1 MASQASGGKPAVRR
15 DEVLDASVLCQQPI
29 RGLLLWIAAAGL
41 FEPTWSEHILE
52 ETRRNLVGKKAMT
65 AEQWERLRKAMV
77 GGFPDAMVPV
87 DDIAAIEDQ
96 MPNQEKD
103 RHVLAAAVAGNAPR
117 VVTNNLKD
125 FKARDVAKV
134 GKQSISADDVLCE
147 FLDRS
152 ATIVRGALTQQAATM
167 RKPRQWTVPELLG
180 RLAGL
185 GKGDPLA
192 HRFAAAAQ
200 ERYGIQPVPPPSP
213 DDP

>member
-1 MASQASGGKPAVRR
+1 MAAQASGGAPAVRR
-15 DEVLDASVLCQQPI
+15 DEVLDASVLFQQPI

-41 FEPTWSEHILE
+41 FEPAWSERILE
-52 ETRRNLVGKKAMT
+52 ETRRNLVGKKAT
-65 AEQWERLRKAMV
+65 SPEQWERLRRAMV
-77 GGFPDAMVPV
+77 QGFPDAMVPAGA
-87 DDIAAIEDQ
+87 IAAIEDQ
-96 MPNQEKD
+96 MPNEAKD

-134 GKQSISADDVLCE
+134 GRQSISADDILGE

-152 ATIVRGALTQQAATM
+152 PTIVREALHKQAATM

-192 HRFAAAAQ
+192 PRFAAAAQ
-200 ERYGIQPVPPPSP
+200 ERYGIQPVPPPDP
-213 DDP
+213 DES